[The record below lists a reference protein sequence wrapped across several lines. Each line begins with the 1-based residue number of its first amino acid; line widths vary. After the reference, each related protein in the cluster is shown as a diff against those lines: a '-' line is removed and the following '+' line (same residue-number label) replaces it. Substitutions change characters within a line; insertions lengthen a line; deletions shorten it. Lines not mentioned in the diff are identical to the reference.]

1 MVLLN
6 LDFYV
11 LQDRFLRIYDKK
23 IKRLWFFWLVNELK
37 IQLIVVGKCGC
48 YGGCVFFGR
57 NRNGVGF
64 FSYRKIKEVI
74 FKVVLQV
81 FFQGQ
86 DLGFGQS
93 LLVID
98 KFVFDVLLNN
108 GEFFL
113 VKNFFFIR
121 GYMSDVLIFEFFGI
135 NIIVI
140 EDRLLSY
147 NSFIF
152 IVSKVEQD
160 VFFIENK
167 DYVDFSLVRV
177 DFSDKIVSF
186 GLEFLL

>member
-1 MVLLN
+1 MCIFWKKQEWSWIFQLLKN
-6 LDFYV
+6 
-11 LQDRFLRIYDKK
+11 
-23 IKRLWFFWLVNELK
+23 
-37 IQLIVVGKCGC
+37 
-48 YGGCVFFGR
+48 
-57 NRNGVGF
+57 
-64 FSYRKIKEVI
+64 KEVI

-160 VFFIENK
+160 VLFIEIK
-167 DYVDFSLVRV
+167 DYVDFSLMRV
-177 DFSDKIVSF
+177 DFSDKIVSL

>member
-1 MVLLN
+1 MCIFWKKQEWSWIFQLLKN
-6 LDFYV
+6 
-11 LQDRFLRIYDKK
+11 
-23 IKRLWFFWLVNELK
+23 
-37 IQLIVVGKCGC
+37 
-48 YGGCVFFGR
+48 
-57 NRNGVGF
+57 
-64 FSYRKIKEVI
+64 KEVI

-160 VFFIENK
+160 VLFIEIK

-177 DFSDKIVSF
+177 DFSDKIVSL